1 MVLEIRGQTD
11 PQMHSSQY
19 FTPPPGSKV
28 ISDTMVRQR
37 LGVTVMVIGAGAYET
52 RILMSLIPR
61 SIHLAQC
68 IWNAF
73 LYVLCRK
80 RKRTSFD
87 KQVAHVAKY
96 PLLPACGPC
105 QLRCADKFIQEEREC
120 INRQYWR
127 CTFGER
133 RAGLDSHISIYPVK
147 RRRHGRKDTTAR
159 AHRLTY
165 TLPKQVSKVPVCT
178 VIILR
183 TLGLRTD
190 GTITEFM
197 KAKQR
202 SPEDNV
208 APSLTTMESR
218 HHPTS
223 WTMGSSVTT
232 STLLIPKWA
241 ITTWSM
247 LLNDNIWNPIS
258 QLEVNHTL
266 L

>member
-1 MVLEIRGQTD
+1 M
-11 PQMHSSQY
+11 
-19 FTPPPGSKV
+19 
-28 ISDTMVRQR
+28 
-37 LGVTVMVIGAGAYET
+37 
-52 RILMSLIPR
+52 
-61 SIHLAQC
+61 
-68 IWNAF
+68 
-73 LYVLCRK
+73 LCRK

-147 RRRHGRKDTTAR
+147 RRRHGRKDTTAGG
-159 AHRLTY
+159 HSLTC
-165 TLPKQVSKVPVCT
+165 TLPKQVSKVLVCK
-178 VIILR
+178 VMFLC

-208 APSLTTMESR
+208 TPIADNRGKSTPPNKLDHGVIRDHINSFNPQVSHYNMEHAPKRQYLESNLSIR
-218 HHPTS
+218 GEPYTS
-223 WTMGSSVTT
+223 
-232 STLLIPKWA
+232 IEC
-241 ITTWSM
+241 I
-247 LLNDNIWNPIS
+247 
-258 QLEVNHTL
+258 
-266 L
+266 